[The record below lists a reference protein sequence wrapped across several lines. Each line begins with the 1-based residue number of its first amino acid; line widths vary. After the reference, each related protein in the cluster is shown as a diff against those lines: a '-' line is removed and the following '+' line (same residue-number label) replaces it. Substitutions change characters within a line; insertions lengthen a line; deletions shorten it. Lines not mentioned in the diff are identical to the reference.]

1 MLPSEGR
8 RQVLCYSGG
17 YPMARRKKQHLLTAE
32 LGDLPLGRGAC
43 GRIVSRRRLIFPS
56 KPARWLAVVQI
67 GVGCHDCQRSALAAT
82 MKV

>member
-1 MLPSEGR
+1 MGR
-8 RQVLCYSGG
+8 RL
-17 YPMARRKKQHLLTAE
+17 RQHLLVAE
-32 LGDLPLGRGAC
+32 LGDQPLGRGAC